1 MFIDNYNTI
10 CALKG
15 ISPTRVLSNLNISKS
30 SYSHWKSGGE
40 PLNET
45 KKKIAD
51 YLKISIEELESGQIN
66 KELAAEDRE
75 FSEIDERII
84 DGFMK
89 LSEHEKRLV
98 LAQIEAWKSLG

>member
-1 MFIDNYNTI
+1 MFFDNYKKI

-15 ISPTRVLSNLNISKS
+15 VSPTKVLSNLKISKS

-51 YLKISIEELESGQIN
+51 YLKISIEELEDGQIRIEPATESH
-66 KELAAEDRE
+66 EL
-75 FSEIDERII
+75 SEIDMLILN
-84 DGFMK
+84 GFMK
-89 LSEHEKRLV
+89 LSDHEKRLV
-98 LAQIEAWKSLG
+98 LAQIEAWKSIV